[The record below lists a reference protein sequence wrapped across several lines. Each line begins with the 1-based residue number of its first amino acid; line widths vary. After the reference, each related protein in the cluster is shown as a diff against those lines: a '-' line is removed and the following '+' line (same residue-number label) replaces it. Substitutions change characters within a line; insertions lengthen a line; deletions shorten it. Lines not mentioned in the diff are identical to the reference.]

1 MKTWIVS
8 LCFFLVLV
16 TIILPTYAVTQTANQ
31 AKSHTIF
38 ITGCPT
44 KGTCFHP
51 CQITVTKGDTVTWVN
66 RGTVNHMIISGSGQH
81 GPDGWFS
88 SPVIFSHGTFSHV
101 FDRKGAFPYYDS
113 TNTYA
118 QGVVIVDSSVHSNF
132 VKLQQSY
139 YSDWWCNK

>member
-1 MKTWIVS
+1 MKTWAVS
-8 LCFFLVLV
+8 LCCFLVLV
-16 TIILPTYAVTQTANQ
+16 TIIPTTYATQTTNQ
-31 AKSHTIF
+31 AKSPTIF

-44 KGTCFHP
+44 KGTCFYP
-51 CQITVTKGDTVTWVN
+51 CQITVVKGDTVTWVN
-66 RGTVNHMIISGSGQH
+66 RGTVNHRIISGSGQH
-81 GPDGWFS
+81 GPDGWFA
-88 SPVIFSHGTFSHV
+88 SPAIFPYGTFSHM
-101 FDRKGAFPYYDS
+101 FDRKGAFPYYDT

>member
-8 LCFFLVLV
+8 LCFFLALI
-16 TIILPTYAVTQTANQ
+16 TIIPTTYAIQTTNQ
-31 AKSHTIF
+31 AKYHAIF

-44 KGTCFHP
+44 RGTCFYP
-51 CQITVTKGDTVTWVN
+51 CQITVSKGDTVTWVN
-66 RGTVNHMIISGSGQH
+66 LSTINHMIISGSGQH

-88 SPVIFSHGTFSHV
+88 SPVIFSHGVFSHV

-113 TNTYA
+113 THTYA
-118 QGVVIVDSSVHSNF
+118 QGVVIIDSSIRSNF

-139 YSDWWCNK
+139 YSDWCSR

>member
-1 MKTWIVS
+1 MKTGIVS
-8 LCFFLVLV
+8 LCFFLILV
-16 TIILPTYAVTQTANQ
+16 TIIPTTYATQTTNQ

-44 KGTCFHP
+44 KGTCFYP
-51 CQITVTKGDTVTWVN
+51 CQITVAKGDTVTWAN
-66 RGTVNHMIISGSGQH
+66 RDTVNHRIISGSGQH

-88 SPVIFSHGTFSHV
+88 SPVIFSHGIFSHV

-118 QGVVIVDSSVHSNF
+118 KGVVIVDSSLHSNF

-139 YSDWWCNK
+139 YSDWWCTK